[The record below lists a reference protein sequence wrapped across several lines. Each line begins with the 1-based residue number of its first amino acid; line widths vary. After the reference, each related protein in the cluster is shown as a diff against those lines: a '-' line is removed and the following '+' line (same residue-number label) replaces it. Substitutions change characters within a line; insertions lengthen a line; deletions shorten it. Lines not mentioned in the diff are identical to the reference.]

1 MDKALIA
8 VTLVGFVLLL
18 KATLGEL
25 VGVLLLRQCL
35 DHIGQPA
42 VELSLTHRATP
53 CLTALAVV
61 LLLVDADSL
70 KDLSLG
76 GVLCDLVA
84 G

>member
-1 MDKALIA
+1 MDEALEA
-8 VTLVGFVLLL
+8 LPQVGLVLVLQT
-18 KATLGEL
+18 ALGEL
-25 VGVLLLRQCL
+25 MGVLLRGKGLYHL
-35 DHIGQPA
+35 HHPA

-70 KDLSLG
+70 EDLSLG